1 MPIRKQSR
9 RPRGAAHRKP
19 RTILTLLV
27 ESLEQRLVLSSS
39 GPTVGYTPLQIQTAY
54 GLSTGRSL

>member
-1 MPIRKQSR
+1 MAIRKQSR

-39 GPTVGYTPLQIQTAY
+39 VPGGLTPLQIQTAY
-54 GLSTGRSL
+54 GLSTGKCL